1 MPRQILS
8 TDERISAALS
18 VAESRNYDD
27 FTIACDYFAANVLRV
42 RSLGIY
48 LLENNRPRLFHSIN
62 APTGFLL
69 EYQNG
74 LADSDPMIA
83 AVVQNAGAVAGSRL
97 PQNAAGNV
105 PLMRTLLYRWNY
117 NDNLCCPVYV
127 GDNIQALIYAA
138 GFEMHA
144 TQLEEQVS
152 LLCRSS
158 ALALRN
164 IQEARP
170 AKTPSA
176 NLTNLSPRLS
186 TVARLLAAGN
196 TNKQIARHLELSPHT
211 VKDYV
216 DDLIKRFGVRNRT
229 EVAVLINRMS
239 GARKAEPVGFVLS
252 GQERRGLPIEH
263 F

>member
-1 MPRQILS
+1 MSREVLS
-8 TDERISAALS
+8 IDERVSAALS
-18 VAESRNYDD
+18 VAESRSYDD
-27 FTIACDYFAANVLRV
+27 FTIACDHFAAHVLRV

-62 APTGFLL
+62 TPTGFLL

-83 AVVQNAGAVAGSRL
+83 AVVQNASAVAGSRL
-97 PQNAAGNV
+97 PLNAAGNV

-117 NDNLCCPVYV
+117 NDNLCCPIYV

-158 ALALRN
+158 GLALRN
-164 IQEARP
+164 IQEGRP
-170 AKTPSA
+170 PKTPGAS
-176 NLTNLSPRLS
+176 LTGLPPRLS

-196 TNKQIARHLELSPHT
+196 TNKQIARHLGLSPHT

-216 DDLIKRFGVRNRT
+216 DDLIKRFGVHNRT
-229 EVAVLINRMS
+229 EVAVMINRMS
-239 GARKAEPVGFVLS
+239 RVVKAEPVGFVLS
-252 GQERRGLPIEH
+252 GHERRGLPIEH

>member
-1 MPRQILS
+1 SGERMPRQILS

-27 FTIACDYFAANVLRV
+27 FTIACDYFSTNVLRV

-83 AVVQNAGAVAGSRL
+83 AVVENAGAVAGSRL
-97 PQNAAGNV
+97 PRNASGNV
-105 PLMRTLLYRWNY
+105 PLMRTLLARSNY
-117 NDNLCCPVYV
+117 NDNLCSPVYV
-127 GDNIQALIYAA
+127 GGNIQALIYAA

-144 TQLEEQVS
+144 TQLDEQVS

-164 IQEARP
+164 IQ
-170 AKTPSA
+170 
-176 NLTNLSPRLS
+176 
-186 TVARLLAAGN
+186 
-196 TNKQIARHLELSPHT
+196 
-211 VKDYV
+211 
-216 DDLIKRFGVRNRT
+216 
-229 EVAVLINRMS
+229 
-239 GARKAEPVGFVLS
+239 
-252 GQERRGLPIEH
+252 
-263 F
+263 